1 MGCSSSQ
8 PEAPRQPTTPQ
19 HKYTNDLARARWRR
33 AIRLV
38 IASNNFKKAGF
49 ERRLRAGQEADL
61 SDPTKEKPQ
70 RQSSRLDMQAKV
82 KERRLSEAKAED
94 ARLEQV
100 RLDDLGAKIDAI
112 AGACGA
118 SVERLHGGSAVGGG
132 DAISRTAEDN
142 RERCRQQLRAV
153 VFEDNDTLNLACLGL
168 GECPAGLPALVGG
181 KVTRLEL
188 RGNQLQRLPDSIGE
202 MRGLVELGLVGNAI
216 TAKGLPASLGAL
228 QDSLERVFL
237 ARNQLGELPL
247 VLCRLPKL
255 QVLGLEDN
263 QLTKLPAA
271 LFDPGSATIALKQI
285 DLSGNEIT
293 EPPPEVMQQGVA
305 AARAYFDSK
314 LDAAGSVYA

>member
-70 RQSSRLDMQAKV
+70 RQSSRLEMKEKA

-118 SVERLHGGSAVGGG
+118 SVERLHGV
-132 DAISRTAEDN
+132 
-142 RERCRQQLRAV
+142 
-153 VFEDNDTLNLACLGL
+153 
-168 GECPAGLPALVGG
+168 LVLDEIA
-181 KVTRLEL
+181 KMTIFLIA
-188 RGNQLQRLPDSIGE
+188 N
-202 MRGLVELGLVGNAI
+202 RGLEA
-216 TAKGLPASLGAL
+216 
-228 QDSLERVFL
+228 D
-237 ARNQLGELPL
+237 
-247 VLCRLPKL
+247 RL
-255 QVLGLEDN
+255 
-263 QLTKLPAA
+263 
-271 LFDPGSATIALKQI
+271 
-285 DLSGNEIT
+285 LSDFQN
-293 EPPPEVMQQGVA
+293 
-305 AARAYFDSK
+305 Y
-314 LDAAGSVYA
+314 

>member
-8 PEAPRQPTTPQ
+8 PEAPRQPTAPQ

-70 RQSSRLDMQAKV
+70 RQSSRLDMQAKA

-202 MRGLVELGLVGNAI
+202 MP
-216 TAKGLPASLGAL
+216 LPPSA
-228 QDSLERVFL
+228 
-237 ARNQLGELPL
+237 
-247 VLCRLPKL
+247 
-255 QVLGLEDN
+255 
-263 QLTKLPAA
+263 
-271 LFDPGSATIALKQI
+271 PGRWDRFA
-285 DLSGNEIT
+285 
-293 EPPPEVMQQGVA
+293 
-305 AARAYFDSK
+305 
-314 LDAAGSVYA
+314 